1 MTKAQVTRPWHH
13 QEEDK
18 EAHPCYDETWHREGQ
33 TPVVLHG
40 KGKVIFLPIYGYV
53 NLLYFLLR
61 YLYFS
66 HLDECSSYEATE
78 DVPEAGVAVPEAHDQ
93 APGKEVSA
101 EETTNADLDSDDNFS
116 EIFCPMFPS

>member
-1 MTKAQVTRPWHH
+1 M
-13 QEEDK
+13 
-18 EAHPCYDETWHREGQ
+18 
-33 TPVVLHG
+33 
-40 KGKVIFLPIYGYV
+40 
-53 NLLYFLLR
+53 NLLYFLPR

-101 EETTNADLDSDDNFS
+101 EETTNADLDSDDIIRRKYFS
-116 EIFCPMFPS
+116 DDILSDVPILTSCPCRTSWP